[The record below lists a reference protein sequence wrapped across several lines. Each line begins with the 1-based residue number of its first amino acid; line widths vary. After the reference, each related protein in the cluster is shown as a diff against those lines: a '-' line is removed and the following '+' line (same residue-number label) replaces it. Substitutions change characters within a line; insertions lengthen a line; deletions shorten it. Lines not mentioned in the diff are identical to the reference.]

1 MNALIYRKK
10 NTFNKKDFFQRKR
23 IIIELYDEKINN
35 TSNIYYK
42 LLLRIIK
49 SIKIYFLTN
58 LHNLYLH

>member
-1 MNALIYRKK
+1 MNSLVYRKK
-10 NTFNKKDFFQRKR
+10 NTIDKKDFFQRKK

-35 TSNIYYK
+35 ASNIYHK

>member
-1 MNALIYRKK
+1 MNSLIYRKK